1 MEEGNSGCGSWE
13 ETDRWVKRKEA
24 LGGGHILWLSIS
36 IQGNGMT
43 HGTELSKERLHS
55 SWNEGQ

>member
-1 MEEGNSGCGSWE
+1 MGEEERGLGG
-13 ETDRWVKRKEA
+13 
-24 LGGGHILWLSIS
+24 GGGHILRLSLS

-43 HGTELSKERLHS
+43 HGTELSKERFYS